1 MTQVLIVDDE
11 QGIRNLLSEILS
23 DEGYAVC
30 TAEDASHAREMVRST
45 KIDLILLDIW
55 MPDTELHRFRSTAR
69 HRWSF
74 ITERMGSHQSD

>member
-30 TAEDASHAREMVRST
+30 TAEDASHAREMVRS
-45 KIDLILLDIW
+45 IRHLD
-55 MPDTELHRFRSTAR
+55 AR

>member
-45 KIDLILLDIW
+45 
-55 MPDTELHRFRSTAR
+55 
-69 HRWSF
+69 
-74 ITERMGSHQSD
+74 